1 MSAKDYIEEEGGKKE
16 KYLGEPRCI
25 FFSDKGRPIRRKGRR
40 DEPIEKKDHCEGK
53 DNEKKRKREKCV
65 LPFHRNV

>member
-1 MSAKDYIEEEGGKKE
+1 MGAKDRGRRRKKE
-16 KYLGEPRCI
+16 KYLREPRCI

-53 DNEKKRKREKCV
+53 DVQWEETKKREVCPV
-65 LPFHRNV
+65 LS